1 MSFFFCGI
9 GGSGMS
15 ALAQYLEHCGECVLG
30 SDRGFDRGQS
40 LALQNK
46 LKSQGITLCP
56 QDGSGIDSET
66 ILVVSTA
73 IEDSIPDVK
82 QAKELGRPII
92 HRAKVLADYFN
103 LQAGI
108 AVAGT
113 SGKSSTTALVGHVL
127 HELGLSPTVING
139 AIMPGFVTE
148 KLVGNCLLGNS
159 ELMVVEADESDGSLV
174 NYRPQIGV
182 ITNISKDHMTLE
194 ELYELFS
201 KFAAHSQR
209 LILNLDCELIQNVK
223 IPSTKEVFTFS
234 TTDPTA
240 NLYVESIEKTTKG
253 VAFSINQTTFELPMV
268 GLHNVEN
275 ALVAISVALIL
286 GHRLNELVPAL
297 ASFKGIDRR
306 MQWIG
311 ESRGVRVID
320 DFAHNPDKIRAV
332 LQAVKQENG
341 RTIVFFQPH
350 GFKPVKFLKNEFIE
364 SFHQNTTADDIIIMS
379 EIFYAG
385 GSADRSI
392 SSRVLTDELVRLG
405 RNAIYCELRSEV
417 ASQISALAKPGD
429 TVLLLGARDPSL
441 KAFAREVFEKI

>member
-1 MSFFFCGI
+1 MHFFFCGI

-15 ALAQYLEHCGECVLG
+15 ALAQFLQHSGEQVSG

-40 LALQNK
+40 LELQAK
-46 LKSQGITLCP
+46 LKSQGIRLCP
-56 QDGSGIDSET
+56 QDGSGVDSET
-66 ILVVSTA
+66 ILVASTA

-82 QAKELGRPII
+82 QAKLLGCPIL

-148 KLVGNCLLGNS
+148 KMVGNALLGS
-159 ELMVVEADESDGSLV
+159 GELMVVEADESDGSLI
-174 NYRPQIGV
+174 NYKPQIGV
-182 ITNISKDHMTLE
+182 ITNISKDHMTLD
-194 ELYELFS
+194 ELYQLFS
-201 KFAAHSQR
+201 KFAEHSQR
-209 LILNLDCELIQNVK
+209 VILNLDCELIKNVK
-223 IPSTKEVFTFS
+223 IPAGKEVFTFS
-234 TTDPTA
+234 TINPSAD
-240 NLYVESIEKTTKG
+240 LYVKSIEKTSSG

-286 GHRLNELVPAL
+286 GHSLQELSSVFEN
-297 ASFKGIDRR
+297 FKGVSRR
-306 MQWIG
+306 MQRIG
-311 ESRGVRVID
+311 EARGVRVID

-332 LQAVKQENG
+332 LQAVKQEKG
-341 RTIVFFQPH
+341 RVIAFFQPH
-350 GFKPVKFLKNEFIE
+350 GFKPVKFMKDEFIA
-364 SFHQNTTADDIIIMS
+364 SFYENTTSDDIIIMS

-385 GSADRSI
+385 GSADQSI
-392 SSRVLTDELVRLG
+392 SSRVLTDELCRLG
-405 RNAIYCELRSEV
+405 RNAIYCELRSTV
-417 ASQISALAKPGD
+417 ADQISALAKSDD

-441 KAFAREVFEKI
+441 KAFAVEVFEKI